1 MFYSTFR
8 GFGTLASYSFLQVLF
23 SIILFLLISTLISNF
38 VFVGIV
44 WCFSVIFGF
53 ALFSIMMLW
62 SVIYWDLSVD
72 DVDGIRNLV
81 VLGMFIIFILII
93 ELLFFIGFFFAS
105 IFDYLNISY
114 NSIFILSGGC

>member
-1 MFYSTFR
+1 MIYSAFR
-8 GFGTLASYSFLQVLF
+8 NFGTLASYSFLQVLF
-23 SIILFLLISTLISNF
+23 SVILFLLLSTLISNF

-44 WCFSVIFGF
+44 WCFSIVFGV

-62 SVIYWDLSVD
+62 SVIFWDLSVD

-81 VLGMFIIFILII
+81 VLGFFIIWVLVI
-93 ELLFFIGFFFAS
+93 ELLFFVGFFIAS

-114 NSIFILSGGC
+114 NSVFILSGGC